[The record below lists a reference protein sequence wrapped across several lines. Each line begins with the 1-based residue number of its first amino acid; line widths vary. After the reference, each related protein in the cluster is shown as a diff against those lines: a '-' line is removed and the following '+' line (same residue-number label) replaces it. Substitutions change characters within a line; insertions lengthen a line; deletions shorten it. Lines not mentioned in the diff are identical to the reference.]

1 MYEHM
6 TYEGLLDSM
15 LAAALAQDAGLD
27 TREGSVLWYGQAPAA
42 AEAQN
47 LYIQLDAVL
56 NETFADTAG
65 REYLVRRA
73 AERGLAPKAAS
84 AALVRAQL
92 LPESLEVPA
101 GTRFNLGEVNYAV
114 EERLGPGSYSLRCE
128 TAGEVG
134 NSVPGTLLP
143 VEYVTG
149 LESAEAVELLI
160 PGEDEEE
167 TERFRTR
174 YLESFS
180 SQAFGG
186 NAADYRERV
195 TALPG
200 VGAVRVQ
207 RAWNGDLSPESL
219 RPPEGWEDWLS
230 SLPDETPETI
240 KSWLRNAGEAG
251 VQGLLTTG
259 GVVRLVLL
267 DSEFSPPSEEL
278 VEQVQQAVDPKGEAG
293 EGQGFAPIGHVV
305 LAEGA
310 KGRAVDIFS
319 RFTWEDGWDW
329 EAGKSYLE
337 QAARDYLLR
346 LREGWADA
354 ENGLTVRISALESA
368 FLACPGV
375 LDVTDTTL
383 CGAAENLVLGTDEVP
398 VEGEFDGA

>member
-1 MYEHM
+1 M
-6 TYEGLLDSM
+6 
-15 LAAALAQDAGLD
+15 
-27 TREGSVLWYGQAPAA
+27 
-42 AEAQN
+42 
-47 LYIQLDAVL
+47 
-56 NETFADTAG
+56 
-65 REYLVRRA
+65 
-73 AERGLAPKAAS
+73 
-84 AALVRAQL
+84 
-92 LPESLEVPA
+92 
-101 GTRFNLGEVNYAV
+101 
-114 EERLGPGSYSLRCE
+114 
-128 TAGEVG
+128 
-134 NSVPGTLLP
+134 
-143 VEYVTG
+143 
-149 LESAEAVELLI
+149 
-160 PGEDEEE
+160 
-167 TERFRTR
+167 
-174 YLESFS
+174 
-180 SQAFGG
+180 
-186 NAADYRERV
+186 

-230 SLPDETPETI
+230 SLPAETPEAV

-310 KGRAVDIFS
+310 KGRAIDIFS
-319 RFTWEDGWDW
+319 RFTWEDGWNW

-346 LREGWADA
+346 QREGWADA

-383 CGAAENLVLGTDEVP
+383 CGAAENLVLGADEVP